1 MFQCIFFWSIWKLQF
16 WYAKNE
22 HIHKTLHDKVLAILL
37 LILNIFSAKISKLFT
52 MTKYLLLTLNTSKNE
67 RLFWNLEVNIFS
79 NMELSQELMENP
91 FKRNTKKVTS
101 HLLWQYCWNLWNI
114 LVNLFQSKKLLQ
126 KFNAN
131 SMYI

>member
-1 MFQCIFFWSIWKLQF
+1 MFQYISLWSIWKLQF

-67 RLFWNLEVNIFS
+67 QLFWNLEVNIFS
-79 NMELSQELMENP
+79 NMELSQKLMGNP